1 VSYCVNAIAVD
12 LDEVRAALG
21 SKKKALLA
29 KLQKELAGGLE
40 QIDDMLQDH
49 IENDTDEDGN
59 PPEPL
64 TTADILR
71 QLVMGEPYRKE
82 FGFAYA
88 YCFEA
93 LCEHFGESLNN
104 GEWSAMRSEWFETVR
119 RELKKA
125 GVNEEGFS
133 MNKLFFRGP
142 PVKLP
147 EIEDFPNVGYLT
159 KSEVAQARAAL
170 AKADLSKV
178 KNKEAVAAIEQI
190 RSWLDECAKSD
201 RDLVCTYA

>member
-1 VSYCVNAIAVD
+1 VSYCVSAIAVD
-12 LDEVRAALG
+12 LDEVRAVIG
-21 SKKKALLA
+21 SRKKAMLA
-29 KLQKELAGGLE
+29 QLQKELAGDLDQVDGMLE
-40 QIDDMLQDH
+40 DYAEDN
-49 IENDTDEDGN
+49 EDEDGN

-64 TTADILR
+64 TTADVLR
-71 QLVMGEPYRKE
+71 HLVMGEPYREE
-82 FGFAYA
+82 FGFAYG

-93 LCEHFGESLNN
+93 ICLHFGEFLNN
-104 GEWSAMRSEWFETVR
+104 SQWSAMRSEWFETVGK
-119 RELKKA
+119 ELKKA
-125 GVNEEGFS
+125 GVDEKAFS

-147 EIEDFPNVGYLT
+147 EIDDFPAVGYLT
-159 KSEVAQARAAL
+159 KSEVAKARAAL

-178 KNKEAVAAIEQI
+178 KNKEAVESIEQI

>member
-21 SKKKALLA
+21 SKKKVLVARVRKEGAGLLDQVDEMIA
-29 KLQKELAGGLE
+29 
-40 QIDDMLQDH
+40 DH
-49 IENDTDEDGN
+49 VEEDEDEDGN

-64 TTADILR
+64 TAADILR
-71 QLVMGEPYRKE
+71 QLIMGEPYRRE
-82 FGFAYA
+82 FGFAYG

-93 LCEHFGESLNN
+93 LCEHFGEGLNN
-104 GEWSAMRSEWFETVR
+104 SEWSAMHSEWFDTVGK
-119 RELKKA
+119 ELKKA
-125 GVNEEGFS
+125 GVDERALSLNT
-133 MNKLFFRGP
+133 LFFRGP

-147 EIEDFPNVGYLT
+147 TIEDFPSIGYLT
-159 KSEVAQARAAL
+159 KPEVAKARAAL

-178 KNKEAVAAIEQI
+178 KNRGAVESIEQI
-190 RSWLDECAKSD
+190 RSWLDECAESN